1 MAHLVKKKRYLGCLW
16 ELETVTL
23 PGGAPTTDFQH
34 WRISFGMQKPRS
46 SKTKVLRGITKE
58 AIEADRS
65 GGYLHKRLLQACAP
79 QNLYGQDYY
88 YLEYRMPEAPFTV
101 RVKIDRVDQVA
112 RAYDEFKTIPAKI
125 QRRLMLKLIPRSLNP
140 EDPIYDSR
148 PAKTIKTQLKNR
160 AAITRHLVDLY
171 LDGKYKLKDLGKCMD
186 LTGSELRREAYQV
199 VPVHERPDHEYLV
212 AKRDR
217 SKKRTLEERY
227 MRDEITLTEYNDM
240 KDPDRRERRLAA
252 EATYPLPEPLYTC
265 VICGKD
271 ACAQIPCMECKNR
284 ACQDCMYEKFHGE
297 VDRPYVLMHHI
308 YCLKLGEPIL
318 HENKFAKKRA
328 EEKKREKE
336 EKLRLLKEAESP
348 APASEL
354 IVAAPRPARR
364 RSLKAISAAAAFG
377 GGAKTSSAGNNTLF

>member
-125 QRRLMLKLIPRSLNP
+125 QRRLMLKLIPRSLSP

-148 PAKTIKTQLKNR
+148 PTKTIKTQLKNR

-171 LDGKYKLKDLGKCMD
+171 LDGKYKLKDLG
-186 LTGSELRREAYQV
+186 Q
-199 VPVHERPDHEYLV
+199 
-212 AKRDR
+212 
-217 SKKRTLEERY
+217 
-227 MRDEITLTEYNDM
+227 
-240 KDPDRRERRLAA
+240 
-252 EATYPLPEPLYTC
+252 
-265 VICGKD
+265 
-271 ACAQIPCMECKNR
+271 
-284 ACQDCMYEKFHGE
+284 
-297 VDRPYVLMHHI
+297 
-308 YCLKLGEPIL
+308 
-318 HENKFAKKRA
+318 
-328 EEKKREKE
+328 
-336 EKLRLLKEAESP
+336 
-348 APASEL
+348 
-354 IVAAPRPARR
+354 
-364 RSLKAISAAAAFG
+364 
-377 GGAKTSSAGNNTLF
+377 